1 MRKRKFHIL
10 FLTLMA
16 CCVLAFMGAGDLS
29 AQAKKGT
36 QKTTQKTTVTKRTT
50 TTQKKS
56 TAPQKK
62 TTSTTKKS
70 TAASGNKKT
79 TMKPSNTSKK
89 EDIKSLKNKQSQ
101 LKQQMQNTDKKL
113 SETRRNTKQSLHEL
127 ERLNE
132 DIIYRDQV
140 IKRQAD
146 ELEKY
151 SAQIDTLNA
160 SIDRLSVEYA
170 SLKKKQSDMMYY
182 AFMTKNSQDDFII
195 YILSSKNF
203 QEAYRRVIYL
213 SNLATMRKEQSA
225 ELSRTKQDIQEKRDK
240 VDKLKSRTKDLM
252 AKQEKEKEFAVYQKQ
267 KQDKLLASLQAQEK
281 FLKSELQK
289 QQQASERLNDRIQK
303 MIAQQAESAKKRS
316 TAKPTTKGG
325 YAMTKEETTVA
336 GGFEKNK
343 GLLPWPAKGTI
354 TGSFGKQPHPV
365 LKDVTVNNKG
375 IYITSPSGTKA
386 TAVYDGTVS
395 QCFSVPGNNNAVII
409 RHGNYL
415 TVYANLTDIYV
426 KSGAK
431 VAKGALVG
439 KIYEDSDDK
448 NKATLFFQVWK
459 EKNLLNP
466 QQWLKK

>member
-1 MRKRKFHIL
+1 MRSKNYIL
-10 FLTLMA
+10 SILAAFAFCLMS
-16 CCVLAFMGAGDLS
+16 VVSVESLY
-29 AQAKKGT
+29 AQTKKPVQKTTATKTTTKTSTT
-36 QKTTQKTTVTKRTT
+36 QKSTATAPKKPATTQKSTTQKTTT
-50 TTQKKS
+50 
-56 TAPQKK
+56 K
-62 TTSTTKKS
+62 TTAT
-70 TAASGNKKT
+70 
-79 TMKPSNTSKK
+79 KK
-89 EDIKSLKNKQSQ
+89 EDINTLKNKQSQ

-113 SETRRNTKQSLHEL
+113 TETRKNTKQSLREL

-132 DIIYRDQV
+132 DVIYRDQL
-140 IKRQAD
+140 IKKQAD
-146 ELEKY
+146 ELNRY
-151 SAQIDTLNA
+151 SEQIDSLNA
-160 SIDRLSVEYA
+160 SIGRLSDEYA
-170 SLKKKQSDMMYY
+170 SLKKKQSDMIYY
-182 AFMTKNSQDDFII
+182 AFMTQNTQSDFII

-213 SNLATMRKEQSA
+213 STLASMRKEQSA
-225 ELSRTKQDIQEKRDK
+225 ELNKTKQNIQVRRDK
-240 VDKLKSRTKDLM
+240 VDQLKSRTKDLL

-281 FLKSELQK
+281 YLKSELQK
-289 QQQASERLNDRIQK
+289 QQQASEQLNQKIQNI
-303 MIAQQAESAKKRS
+303 IAQQAEAAKKRAQ
-316 TAKPTTKGG
+316 TKTTTKGG

-343 GLLPWPAKGTI
+343 GLLPWPVKGTI

-375 IYITSPSGTKA
+375 VYITAVPGSKA

-395 QCFSVPGNNNAVII
+395 QCFSVPGNNNAVIV

-426 KSGAK
+426 KTGAK
-431 VAKGALVG
+431 VAKGAPIG

>member
-1 MRKRKFHIL
+1 MRHRIFIL
-10 FLTLMA
+10 SILTMMLGG
-16 CCVLAFMGAGDLS
+16 LLGLNGSLLS
-29 AQAKKGT
+29 AQTKKPV
-36 QKTTQKTTVTKRTT
+36 QKTA

-56 TAPQKK
+56 TATTQKK
-62 TTSTTKKS
+62 PTTAAPKKS
-70 TAASGNKKT
+70 TTTTAKKPAAAKS
-79 TMKPSNTSKK
+79 TSKK
-89 EDIKSLKNKQSQ
+89 EDINSLKNKQSE

-113 SETRRNTKQSLHEL
+113 SETRKNTKQSLREL

-132 DIIYRDQV
+132 DIVYRDQI
-140 IKRQAD
+140 IKKQAD
-146 ELEKY
+146 ELNRY
-151 SAQIDTLNA
+151 SVQIDSLNG
-160 SIDRLSVEYA
+160 SINRLSDEYK
-170 SLKKKQSDMMYY
+170 SLKKKQSDMIYY
-182 AFMTKNSQDDFII
+182 AFMTNNTQSDFII

-225 ELSRTKQDIQEKRDK
+225 ELNKTKQEIQERRDR
-240 VDKLKSRTKDLM
+240 VDVLKSRTKDLL
-252 AKQEKEKEFAVYQKQ
+252 AKQEKEKEFALYQKQ
-267 KQDKLLASLQAQEK
+267 KQDKLLVSLQAQEK
-281 FLKSELQK
+281 LLKSELQK
-289 QQQASERLNDRIQK
+289 QQKASEQLNEKIQK
-303 MIAQQAESAKKRS
+303 IIAQQAEAAKKR
-316 TAKPTTKGG
+316 TQTKTTTQGG

-343 GLLPWPAKGTI
+343 GLLPWPAKGNI

-375 IYITSPSGTKA
+375 IYITSAPGSKA

-409 RHGNYL
+409 RHGNFL

-426 KSGAK
+426 KSGSK
-431 VAKGALVG
+431 VAKGTPIG
-439 KIYEDSDDK
+439 KIYEDSEDK

>member
-1 MRKRKFHIL
+1 MRNRKFIL
-10 FLTLMA
+10 SLLTLFA
-16 CCVLAFMGAGDLS
+16 FCVMHLASVEFVS
-29 AQAKKGT
+29 AQTKKPV
-36 QKTTQKTTVTKRTT
+36 QKTT

-56 TAPQKK
+56 APVKK
-62 TTSTTKKS
+62 TTTATKTSTQKS
-70 TAASGNKKT
+70 TANTTTKTKT
-79 TMKPSNTSKK
+79 TATRTTTKK
-89 EDIKSLKNKQSQ
+89 EDINTLKNKQSQ

-113 SETRRNTKQSLHEL
+113 SETRKNTKQSLREL

-132 DIIYRDQV
+132 DIVYREQL
-140 IKRQAD
+140 IKKQAD
-146 ELEKY
+146 ELNRY
-151 SAQIDTLNA
+151 SNQIDSLNV
-160 SIDRLSVEYA
+160 SIDRLSEEYK
-170 SLKKKQSDMMYY
+170 SLKKKQSDMIYY
-182 AFMTKNSQDDFII
+182 AFMTNNSQSDFII

-225 ELSRTKQDIQEKRDK
+225 ELNKTKHEIQERRDR
-240 VDKLKSRTKDLM
+240 VDLLKSRTKDLL

-267 KQDKLLASLQAQEK
+267 KQDKLLVSLQAQEK

-289 QQQASERLNDRIQK
+289 QQQASEQLNDKIQK
-303 MIAQQAESAKKRS
+303 IIAQQSEAAKKR
-316 TAKPTTKGG
+316 TQTKVTTKGG

-343 GLLPWPAKGTI
+343 GLLPWPVKGSI

-375 IYITSPSGTKA
+375 VYITAASGSKA

-395 QCFSVPGNNNAVII
+395 QCFSVPGNNNAVIV

-426 KSGAK
+426 KSGSK
-431 VAKGALVG
+431 VSRGAPIG

>member
-1 MRKRKFHIL
+1 MRIKKFFMIL
-10 FLTLMA
+10 MTA
-16 CCVLAFMGAGDLS
+16 LASCMVSVALS
-29 AQAKKGT
+29 VDVYAQSKK
-36 QKTTQKTTVTKRTT
+36 QVKTSAPAPKKSVP
-50 TTQKKS
+50 QKKS
-56 TAPQKK
+56 TPAPQKK
-62 TTSTTKKS
+62 VTAQKKATASSTKQKQTTPKK
-70 TAASGNKKT
+70 KD
-79 TMKPSNTSKK
+79 
-89 EDIKSLKNKQSQ
+89 DINSLKNKQDK

-113 SETRRNTKQSLHEL
+113 SETRRNTMQSLREL

-132 DIIYRDQV
+132 DIVYRDQV
-140 IKRQAD
+140 IKKQAD
-146 ELEKY
+146 ELERY
-151 SAQIDTLNA
+151 SSQIDSLNV
-160 SIDRLSVEYA
+160 SIDKLSVEYEH
-170 SLKKKQSDMMYY
+170 LKQKQSDMIYY
-182 AFMTKNSQDDFII
+182 AFMTKNTQDDFII

-225 ELSRTKQDIQEKRDK
+225 ELNKTKHDIQVRRDK
-240 VDKLKSRTKDLM
+240 VDQLKSSTKSLM
-252 AKQEKEKEFAVYQKQ
+252 AKQEKEKEYALYQKQ
-267 KQDKLLASLQAQEK
+267 KQDKLLVSLKAQENL
-281 FLKSELQK
+281 LKSELQK
-289 QQQASERLNDRIQK
+289 QQQASEQLNQKIQK
-303 MIAQQAESAKKRS
+303 IIAQQAEAAKKR
-316 TAKPTTKGG
+316 TKTQTNTKGG

-336 GGFEKNK
+336 GGFEKNQ
-343 GLLPWPAKGTI
+343 GLLPWPVKGMI

-375 IYITSPSGTKA
+375 IYITAAPGSKA
-386 TAVYDGTVS
+386 TSVYDGTVS

-431 VAKGALVG
+431 VTKGTPIG

-466 QQWLKK
+466 QIWLKK

>member
-1 MRKRKFHIL
+1 MRIKSYIL
-10 FLTLMA
+10 SILAISAF
-16 CCVLAFMGAGDLS
+16 CVMSFVGIESLS
-29 AQAKKGT
+29 AQTKKPAPKT
-36 QKTTQKTTVTKRTT
+36 ATTQKKTTT
-50 TTQKKS
+50 TTQKK
-56 TAPQKK
+56 
-62 TTSTTKKS
+62 TTSTPAKKTITTKS
-70 TAASGNKKT
+70 TSTKT
-79 TMKPSNTSKK
+79 TTAKK
-89 EDIKSLKNKQSQ
+89 EDIKTLKNKQSQ
-101 LKQQMQNTDKKL
+101 LQQQMQNTDKKL
-113 SETRRNTKQSLHEL
+113 NETRRSTKQSLREL

-132 DIIYRDQV
+132 DIVYRDQL
-140 IKRQAD
+140 IKKQAD
-146 ELEKY
+146 ELNRY
-151 SAQIDTLNA
+151 SVQIDSLNG
-160 SIDRLSVEYA
+160 SIDRLSEEYK
-170 SLKKKQSDMMYY
+170 SLKKKQSDMIYY
-182 AFMTKNSQDDFII
+182 AFMTKNSQSDFII

-225 ELSRTKQDIQEKRDK
+225 ELNKTKQEIQSHRDR
-240 VDKLKSRTKDLM
+240 VDVLKSRTKDLL

-289 QQQASERLNDRIQK
+289 QQQASEQLNDKIQK
-303 MIAQQAESAKKRS
+303 IIAQQAEAAKKR
-316 TAKPTTKGG
+316 TQPTKTTSKGG

-343 GLLPWPAKGTI
+343 GLLPWPVKGTI

-375 IYITSPSGTKA
+375 VYITAVQGSKA

-426 KSGAK
+426 KTGAK
-431 VAKGALVG
+431 VTKGTAIG

>member
-1 MRKRKFHIL
+1 MRNRKFIL
-10 FLTLMA
+10 SLLTLFA
-16 CCVLAFMGAGDLS
+16 FCVMHLASVEFVS
-29 AQAKKGT
+29 AQTKKPV
-36 QKTTQKTTVTKRTT
+36 QKTT

-56 TAPQKK
+56 APVKK
-62 TTSTTKKS
+62 TTTATKTSTQKS
-70 TAASGNKKT
+70 TAKT
-79 TMKPSNTSKK
+79 TTKTTATRTTAKK
-89 EDIKSLKNKQSQ
+89 EDINTLKNKQSQ

-113 SETRRNTKQSLHEL
+113 SETRKNTKQSLREL

-132 DIIYRDQV
+132 DIVYREQL
-140 IKRQAD
+140 IKKQAD
-146 ELEKY
+146 ELNRY
-151 SAQIDTLNA
+151 SNQIDSLNV
-160 SIDRLSVEYA
+160 SIDRLSEEYK
-170 SLKKKQSDMMYY
+170 SLKKKQSDMIYY
-182 AFMTKNSQDDFII
+182 AFMTNNSQSDFII

-225 ELSRTKQDIQEKRDK
+225 ELNKTKHEIQERRDR
-240 VDKLKSRTKDLM
+240 VDLLKSRTKDLL

-267 KQDKLLASLQAQEK
+267 KQDKLLVSLQAQEK

-289 QQQASERLNDRIQK
+289 QQQASEQLNDKIQK
-303 MIAQQAESAKKRS
+303 IIAQQSEAAKKR
-316 TAKPTTKGG
+316 TQTKVTTKGG

-343 GLLPWPAKGTI
+343 GLLPWPVKGSI

-375 IYITSPSGTKA
+375 VYITAASGSKA

-395 QCFSVPGNNNAVII
+395 QCFSVPGNNNAVIV

-426 KSGAK
+426 KSGSK
-431 VAKGALVG
+431 VSRGAPIG

>member
-1 MRKRKFHIL
+1 MRNRNFL
-10 FLTLMA
+10 FSVLTL
-16 CCVLAFMGAGDLS
+16 LAFCVMQFVCVETMD
-29 AQAKKGT
+29 AQTKKPV
-36 QKTTQKTTVTKRTT
+36 QKTT
-50 TTQKKS
+50 TTQKK
-56 TAPQKK
+56 TTTPQKK
-62 TTSTTKKS
+62 TTA
-70 TAASGNKKT
+70 TAPKKT
-79 TMKPSNTSKK
+79 TATKTTTKTTAKK
-89 EDIKSLKNKQSQ
+89 EDINTLKNKQSQ
-101 LKQQMQNTDKKL
+101 LKKQMQNTDKKL
-113 SETRRNTKQSLHEL
+113 TETQRNTKQSLREL

-132 DIIYRDQV
+132 DIIYRDQL
-140 IKRQAD
+140 IKKQAE
-146 ELEKY
+146 ELNRY
-151 SAQIDTLNA
+151 SSQIDSLNV
-160 SIDRLSVEYA
+160 SIDRLSDEYKV
-170 SLKKKQSDMMYY
+170 LKKKQSDMIYY
-182 AFMTKNSQDDFII
+182 AFMTNNSQSDFII

-225 ELSRTKQDIQEKRDK
+225 ELNKTKQDIQVRRDK
-240 VDKLKSRTKDLM
+240 VDLLKSRTKDLL

-267 KQDKLLASLQAQEK
+267 KQDKLLVSLQAQEK
-281 FLKSELQK
+281 YLKSELQK
-289 QQQASERLNDRIQK
+289 QQQASEQLNEKIQK
-303 MIAQQAESAKKRS
+303 IIAQQAEAAKKRS
-316 TAKPTTKGG
+316 QPTKTTTKGG

-343 GLLPWPAKGTI
+343 GLLPWPVRGNI

-375 IYITSPSGTKA
+375 IYITAAPGSKA

-395 QCFSVPGNNNAVII
+395 QCFSVPGNNNAVIV

-426 KSGAK
+426 KTGSK
-431 VAKGALVG
+431 VSKGNPIG
-439 KIYEDSDDK
+439 KIYEDAEDK